1 MGGDLADRVMGEC
14 IIRVVGGWQFDSV
27 MGGFM
32 TAGEGK
38 WEKSDREMGGG
49 TVREGGAV

>member
-1 MGGDLADRVMGEC
+1 MGVLLWRVE
-14 IIRVVGGWQFDSV
+14 QFDSV

-38 WEKSDREMGGG
+38 WETSDREMGGG